1 MIEEKLS
8 EDFIERRLKEKA
20 RSGKIT
26 CPEARRI
33 AEELK
38 VSYRKIGD
46 IINKLGIKITNCDLG
61 CF

>member
-20 RSGKIT
+20 ASGKIT

-46 IINKLGIKITNCDLG
+46 IINRLGIKITNCDLG